1 MNVNAHEKYK
11 IKLEN
16 IFKIINRNCLKIGL
30 INIKDNFNNLKK
42 PNYITQLFR
51 IIKNKQRKIFS

>member
-1 MNVNAHEKYK
+1 MNVNVHEKYK

-30 INIKDNFNNLKK
+30 INIKDNNNNLKNSK
-42 PNYITQLFR
+42 YITQLFR
-51 IIKNKQRKIFS
+51 II

>member
-1 MNVNAHEKYK
+1 MNVNVHEKYK

-30 INIKDNFNNLKK
+30 INIKDNYNNLKK
-42 PNYITQLFR
+42 PKYITQLFR
-51 IIKNKQRKIFS
+51 IINNK